1 MAEIYWCLVGYGILE
16 ANVDR
21 FSGSA
26 ETVWSCPLS
35 YDSVHKPLF
44 PLVVKQIGFCILSLL
59 AEGPAPRHMYCYTDL

>member
-1 MAEIYWCLVGYGILE
+1 MAEIYWRLVGYGILE

-21 FSGSA
+21 FLVGA

-44 PLVVKQIGFCILSLL
+44 PLVAKQLGF
-59 AEGPAPRHMYCYTDL
+59 AF